1 MESGAHSDIQSLS
14 CSRHHLQM
22 KGGCVREWLLWPR
35 RSNGSQ
41 SPPVQKHPQTP
52 CQRIKEP
59 YHTWYY
65 NSQIQN
71 TLLKIQ
77 FCQLRNVL
85 HLNHVKIENRFLN
98 CKNISEYNC
107 IYDSSEN
114 INSARV
120 HIRGKQ
126 ILKTLKKTYRLQTF

>member
-1 MESGAHSDIQSLS
+1 MKSGAQSDIQSLS
-14 CSRHHLQM
+14 CTLHHLKIKK
-22 KGGCVREWLLWPR
+22 KGSCCVREYLLWPQ

-114 INSARV
+114 IYSAGV
-120 HIRGKQ
+120 HIRG
-126 ILKTLKKTYRLQTF
+126 IHCKKYF